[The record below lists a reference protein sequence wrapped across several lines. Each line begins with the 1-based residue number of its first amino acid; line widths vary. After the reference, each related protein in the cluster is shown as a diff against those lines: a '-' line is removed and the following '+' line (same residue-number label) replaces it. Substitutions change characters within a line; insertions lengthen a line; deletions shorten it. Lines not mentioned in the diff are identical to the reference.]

1 MDRKDEQKS
10 TNDNN
15 RDQINTDLN
24 GSSIDDSIDS
34 MNSRRDLR
42 SGEENGLIERLNDV
56 LVEEG
61 DDDLLF
67 REENVLQWLQALDMQ
82 VMGACRADERLKPML
97 KRNGSGG
104 VADDCLLA
112 QLNQHFEPSEVAMLA
127 RCLCIPLVSIRVG
140 KIDKQGTRLCPTST
154 RGNLTLTLLPTSNLR
169 ISFIGDEG
177 QIERL
182 ATLSSSS
189 NCTSV
194 EIETIPADRSGRSF
208 VMRIASCDNFY
219 FWCSEKSKLLGDE
232 LIDKLNNLL
241 TKKPSLAELTGI
253 SESRLGCFATRLRS
267 SLGGA
272 TMTQNHTNSL
282 ALATT
287 LPSDVLDV
295 QFTTSSTKHARPRHY
310 GNQAGKAN
318 AFYMGSL
325 SPRSNSFKEGL
336 PRNLS
341 SLKIASKDKFRRR
354 GESHLSLVDNLSSPS
369 QTNSDQT
376 GANQENNLKE
386 FNENISSLTSS
397 FLDSLG
403 KSTELPS
410 LSSAASNIP
419 LSYISP
425 YYCWCPPVT
434 STLQCAVE
442 PIQLPIS
449 STESFCLPPL
459 SSLLSTSMPSNL
471 LSCESPLK
479 LSEIPSLDFPP
490 FLPDPL
496 VRLPLS
502 MASSQQIATFT
513 PLMCDPIVH
522 IPVIDICS
530 SGPVYLVS
538 AGPTISTSIPS
549 LHPTHPLI
557 PASDSMI
564 ESSARETLRLLIS
577 RSSQTNSQ
585 LMSVFPSVLT
595 SNGEAQSIL
604 AHGSRGIYEGAS
616 DVGNIANSIAAMSL
630 VSLSERPVG
639 SSSVFNRCLSQGDM
653 VDQLEK
659 QGGGGSGGTCLDDE
673 GRGLVD

>member
-1 MDRKDEQKS
+1 MDKNDEKS
-10 TNDNN
+10 TNNRTIDNN
-15 RDQINTDLN
+15 DTINNDVN
-24 GSSIDDSIDS
+24 RSSSDE
-34 MNSRRDLR
+34 SRRLVR
-42 SGEENGLIERLNDV
+42 SGEETGLTERLNEILIEDR
-56 LVEEG
+56 E
-61 DDDLLF
+61 DDLVF
-67 REENVLQWLQALDMQ
+67 EEENVLQWLQALDMQ

-97 KRNGSGG
+97 KRNGGSSG

-112 QLNQHFEPSEVAMLA
+112 QLSQHFEPSEVAMLA
-127 RCLCIPLVSIRVG
+127 RCLCIPLVTIRVG
-140 KIDKQGTRLCPTST
+140 KIDKQGTQLCPTST
-154 RGNLTLTLLPTSNLR
+154 RGSLTLTLLPTSNLR
-169 ISFIGDEG
+169 ISFIGDDG
-177 QIERL
+177 QMERL
-182 ATLSSSS
+182 ATLASSSS
-189 NCTSV
+189 CSSSSV
-194 EIETIPADRSGRSF
+194 EIEKILADISGRSF
-208 VMRIASCDNFY
+208 VMRITSCDDFY

-267 SLGGA
+267 YLGGP
-272 TMTQNHTNSL
+272 TVTQNQTNSV
-282 ALATT
+282 ALAT
-287 LPSDVLDV
+287 LPSDVLDI
-295 QFTTSSTKHARPRHY
+295 QFPASSNKQARPRHN

-325 SPRSNSFKEGL
+325 SPRSGSFKEGL
-336 PRNLS
+336 LRNLS
-341 SLKIASKDKFRRR
+341 SLKISSRDKFRRR
-354 GESHLSLVDNLSSPS
+354 GESHLSSGDNVSSPL

-376 GANQENNLKE
+376 GANEKDNLKE
-386 FNENISSLTSS
+386 INGNISSLTSS
-397 FLDSLG
+397 SLDSFG
-403 KSTELPS
+403 KSTELPPLS
-410 LSSAASNIP
+410 LAASNSP
-419 LSYISP
+419 LSFISP

-434 STLQCAVE
+434 PTLQCAVA
-442 PIQLPIS
+442 PIQFPIS

-459 SSLLSTSMPSNL
+459 SSLLSTSMPSSL
-471 LSCESPLK
+471 LAHESPLE

-538 AGPTISTSIPS
+538 AGPAISTTIPS

-577 RSSQTNSQ
+577 NSSQTNSQ

-595 SNGEAQSIL
+595 STGEAQSIL
-604 AHGSRGIYEGAS
+604 AHGSRGLYEGAN
-616 DVGNIANSIAAMSL
+616 DVGNIANSIAAMSM
-630 VSLSERPVG
+630 VSLSERSG
-639 SSSVFNRCLSQGDM
+639 GNSSVFNRCLSQGDM

-673 GRGLVD
+673 GRGGLVD